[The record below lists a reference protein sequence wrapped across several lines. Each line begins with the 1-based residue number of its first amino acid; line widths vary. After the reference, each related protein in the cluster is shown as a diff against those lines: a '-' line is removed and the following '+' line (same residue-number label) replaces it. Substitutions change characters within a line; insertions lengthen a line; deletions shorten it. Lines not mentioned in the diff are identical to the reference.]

1 LLAIS
6 ILLAAT
12 SSAAE
17 DVFAVCR
24 IQKKESPDTVAMVLK
39 SKSGDAANDQTFFV
53 SKEKVLDDRDVV
65 SAQMIERNDTFS
77 VNLKLTE
84 NSKEKFAKLTK
95 ETIGKRLAILL
106 NGKLYFAPVVR
117 AEITGGELEIGNFPF
132 TNKAEAKE
140 LIAAFGKTS
149 DEEQR

>member
-1 LLAIS
+1 MLAIG

-12 SSAAE
+12 SPAAE

-24 IQKKESPDTVAMVLK
+24 IQEKESPDTIAMVLK
-39 SKSGDAANDQTFFV
+39 SKSGDAANGQTFFV
-53 SKEKVLDDRDVV
+53 SKEKILDDRDVI
-65 SAQMIERNDTFS
+65 SAQMIERDDTFS

-84 NSKEKFAKLTK
+84 NGKEKFAKLTK

-106 NGKLYFAPVVR
+106 NGKLYSAPVVR
-117 AEITGGELEIGNFPF
+117 TEITGGELEISYFAF
-132 TNKAEAKE
+132 TTKAEAKE

-149 DEEQR
+149 DEEHR